1 MVWRPEAGP
10 GQDKWGGSVAAYPD
24 DMRGFT
30 GVTLEGNN
38 RLPRGM
44 RPAPPTAW
52 SRTQMPVAPRG
63 RGPQAACRETLLTDA
78 KCSFSS
84 WLLFLFRLKA
94 TFNTS
99 MSTSVLGGVEA
110 GMHVESFSVLSVS
123 M

>member
-44 RPAPPTAW
+44 RPAPPMAW

-63 RGPQAACRETLLTDA
+63 SPWQGTTGGMPGNTADG
-78 KCSFSS
+78 CSVPSPLGYYSS
-84 WLLFLFRLKA
+84 
-94 TFNTS
+94 
-99 MSTSVLGGVEA
+99 SV
-110 GMHVESFSVLSVS
+110 
-123 M
+123 

>member
-10 GQDKWGGSVAAYPD
+10 GQDKWGGSMAAYPD
-24 DMRGFT
+24 DMLGFT

-44 RPAPPTAW
+44 RPAPPMAW

-63 RGPQAACRETLLTDA
+63 RGPQAGNTADGA

-94 TFNTS
+94 TFGTS
-99 MSTSVLGGVEA
+99 MSMFCPGGC
-110 GMHVESFSVLSVS
+110 
-123 M
+123 